1 MKNSVISSLQ
11 ERTPLMLR
19 AISNIDLVVILQRY
33 LLAAMLCWIVLVSLA
48 ALPHC
53 NSLSSSTP
61 SKVSHQ
67 TNNVVISQRSNGQ
80 QEIFSFDSLEDKSS
94 VIGLKSESST
104 IQEQINTLKAVTHH
118 IGYALQSTFL
128 PSVITDDIN
137 KNLSILSHTGYL
149 KYILYDNIQDLSTSL
164 KSVLAKQRI
173 LEAVGVGRQDATAL
187 SATLSFIGRDFC
199 GIISSLLFTS
209 LAATR

>member
-1 MKNSVISSLQ
+1 MGKNSFDANI
-11 ERTPLMLR
+11 
-19 AISNIDLVVILQRY
+19 IDLVVIQQH
-33 LLAAMLCWIVLVSLA
+33 LLAATMLFWIVLVSLA

-53 NSLSSSTP
+53 SSLSSSTP
-61 SKVSHQ
+61 SISNVSHQ

-80 QEIFSFDSLEDKSS
+80 QEIFSFDSLEDKLS
-94 VIGLKSESST
+94 VIGLKSKSST
-104 IQEQINTLKAVTHH
+104 IQQEQINSLKTVTHR

-137 KNLSILSHTGYL
+137 GNLNILSHTGYL
-149 KYILYDNIQDLSTSL
+149 KYILYDNIQDLTTSL

-173 LEAVGVGRQDATAL
+173 LEAVGVGRQGATAL